1 MLICR
6 LPVQARSIV
15 SSFETRT
22 IFWSIF
28 LGKKKTGSHY
38 VQQYSVS
45 GLYIQVYVTT
55 IARNNFAEF
64 EELGSP
70 LNY

>member
-1 MLICR
+1 MY
-6 LPVQARSIV
+6 S
-15 SSFETRT
+15 
-22 IFWSIF
+22 SIF
-28 LGKKKTGSHY
+28 
-38 VQQYSVS
+38 VS

-70 LNY
+70 SQLMSSLLWLLYVQDKSGYPFFV